1 MKTVALLSFAIGCAK
16 PADDSGVSS
25 ATDDG
30 AADTETIEDAS
41 VDEVEDDTD
50 PDGNDAEICSED
62 YSLCGNITIPA
73 GFSGSTR
80 SMAIVLYGTIPP
92 AGPPDGIIAEIDTPV
107 LTAGDSYPVRV
118 LPALFN
124 GDYYV
129 WVNLYMEGGGEW
141 LPLNGI
147 DYTGSTSDPISFDGS
162 AVSFEDI
169 PLNLATNW

>member
-1 MKTVALLSFAIGCAK
+1 MKTFALLSLMIGCDK
-16 PADDSGVSS
+16 PADDSGVSIK
-25 ATDDG
+25 DDND
-30 AADTETIEDAS
+30 AADTETVDDSNDDDDA
-41 VDEVEDDTD
+41 DDTNS
-50 PDGNDAEICSED
+50 DGADDAICSED
-62 YSLCGNITIPA
+62 YSLCGNITLPA
-73 GFSGSTR
+73 EFSGSTR
-80 SMAIVLYGTIPP
+80 SLAIVLYGTIPP
-92 AGPPDGIIAEIDTPV
+92 AGPPDGIIAEIDTPL

-141 LPLNGI
+141 LPVNGI

-169 PLNLATNW
+169 PLNLATSW